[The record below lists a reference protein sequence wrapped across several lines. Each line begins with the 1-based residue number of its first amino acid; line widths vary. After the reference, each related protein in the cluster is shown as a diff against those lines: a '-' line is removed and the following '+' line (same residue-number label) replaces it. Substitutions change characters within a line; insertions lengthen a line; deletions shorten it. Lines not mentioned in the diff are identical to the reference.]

1 MSLTMNLDAIAP
13 YYSVYWFGILRSTI
27 ADGVP
32 MPSVRLEWCSR
43 EISDV
48 HSCTHDLLN
57 YHFPDKSAEDWKY
70 VHSQKDYYK
79 DKEAQV
85 LK

>member
-1 MSLTMNLDAIAP
+1 MNLDTIGP
-13 YYSVYWFGILRSTI
+13 YCTGLGILRTTT

-32 MPSVRLEWCSR
+32 MPSVRLDRSHGAVG
-43 EISDV
+43 EIADV
-48 HSCTHDLLN
+48 HRCTHDLLN
-57 YHFPDKSAEDWKY
+57 SLFPDKSAEDWKY